1 MIITVFALLF
11 MVISFSFFFA
21 STAVNSVNRSL
32 LYLPVELLQSHVNI
46 ISVDDEE
53 DLYFSRG
60 SLTNALDN
68 YFDSTVSGHV
78 LSYES
83 SYIFTD
89 KDNTMVCI
97 GTSAKCQGIKIN
109 IDAEIYFGVHYEKTM
124 FYSIG
129 ER

>member
-1 MIITVFALLF
+1 MIITLFALIF
-11 MVISFSFFFA
+11 MILSFSFFFA

-32 LYLPVELLQSHVNI
+32 LYLPIELLQTYVNVLD
-46 ISVDDEE
+46 VDDGE
-53 DLYFSRG
+53 DLYFNRS
-60 SLTNALDN
+60 SLTNALDS
-68 YFDSTVSGHV
+68 YFESTIKDHV
-78 LSYES
+78 LSYDT

-97 GTSAKCQGIKIN
+97 GTNAKCQGIKIN
-109 IDAEIYFGVHYEKTM
+109 VNAEIYFGVHYEKTM